1 VVDTRLYACTRLATA
16 RSSPVDGLGP
26 VSSCLTGRCV
36 STNSF
41 NASAY
46 CNNKFDDL
54 AAAAAGEE
62 VRQLAVAMHD
72 TEAVQVGAGHGPCS
86 ARH

>member
-1 VVDTRLYACTRLATA
+1 MPPPD
-16 RSSPVDGLGP
+16 
-26 VSSCLTGRCV
+26 LT
-36 STNSF
+36 
-41 NASAY
+41 
-46 CNNKFDDL
+46 
-54 AAAAAGEE
+54 AAAAGEE